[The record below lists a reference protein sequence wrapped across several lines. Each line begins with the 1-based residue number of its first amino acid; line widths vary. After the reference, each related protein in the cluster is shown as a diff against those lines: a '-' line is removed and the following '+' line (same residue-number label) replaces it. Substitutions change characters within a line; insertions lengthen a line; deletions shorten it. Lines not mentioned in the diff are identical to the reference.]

1 MSPKYSFIMP
11 AYKSIYLKGA
21 IDSILNQSYKDF
33 ELVIV
38 NDASP
43 ENIDVIIKNYSD
55 ERIRYYVNEEN
66 VGGKNLV
73 AQWNRCL
80 SHAQG
85 EFVILATDD
94 DEYMPDYLEKMNI
107 LTDKYPSVD
116 AFRPRITHIGGGQ
129 TPDIECYMPEYST
142 RNIFLYFFFKR
153 YISTGIGFWIFRKS
167 KLDEIGG
174 YQDIPAA
181 WFADDITVM
190 ALSNKG
196 VVMSNDILFKFRI
209 HSQAISDKHNDAN
222 LLEMKLHAHE
232 DFENYYK
239 EYFLRYPE
247 KDAEI
252 SDSILLQLADIL
264 NRQIWFYD
272 INRSSKKAII
282 KNRRLISRTSKLSQ
296 FLTIRLILN
305 KLLH

>member
-1 MSPKYSFIMP
+1 
-11 AYKSIYLKGA
+11 
-21 IDSILNQSYKDF
+21 
-33 ELVIV
+33 
-38 NDASP
+38 
-43 ENIDVIIKNYSD
+43 
-55 ERIRYYVNEEN
+55 
-66 VGGKNLV
+66 
-73 AQWNRCL
+73 
-80 SHAQG
+80 
-85 EFVILATDD
+85 
-94 DEYMPDYLEKMNI
+94 
-107 LTDKYPSVD
+107 
-116 AFRPRITHIGGGQ
+116 
-129 TPDIECYMPEYST
+129 
-142 RNIFLYFFFKR
+142 
-153 YISTGIGFWIFRKS
+153 
-167 KLDEIGG
+167 
-174 YQDIPAA
+174 
-181 WFADDITVM
+181 
-190 ALSNKG
+190 
-196 VVMSNDILFKFRI
+196 MSNDILFKFRI